1 MIKKISIFLTLTC
14 GVFLSAN
21 AASAE
26 LPICHDFTSQIEPD
40 MQRQE
45 TDFTHESYTAARNIM
60 QTTIR
65 DWMEN
70 KFERNKKFP
79 TPNSKLF
86 EGEIWLAQANHDA
99 MVKGY
104 VLKLEYLTAT
114 SETKESARNAF
125 CEFLMET
132 PYFD

>member
-1 MIKKISIFLTLTC
+1 MKKFLAIIFLTLGAVPQVACAQETQ
-14 GVFLSAN
+14 
-21 AASAE
+21 
-26 LPICHDFTSQIEPD
+26 PICYDFSSDIEPD
-40 MQRQE
+40 MQRKVS
-45 TDFTHESYTAARNIM
+45 DFTKENYEAAQNALE
-60 QTTIR
+60 TTIR

-79 TPNSKLF
+79 SPNSKLF
-86 EGEIWLAQANHDA
+86 EGEIWIAQANHDA

-125 CEFLMET
+125 CEFLTET